1 MFWFE
6 ITAGLSALQTENYLK
21 RLPDVLSDL
30 CFTACLLLSIA
41 LPIGCSCCPCAFCS
55 CGISVPVSC
64 PSHCSHPHVAQGRYK
79 SVCFIHRLRIARL
92 LPNLLASSGTFSGTS
107 TDQPHSF
114 AHMLPQCIKVKVVCS
129 LLKKAAVACTN
140 NPICIQTVL
149 YNTDQLHFLHGSGCL
164 LGYCNLAE
172 QQNFPSVSE
181 VSNRFPNAMKQIK
194 CLSIFS

>member
-6 ITAGLSALQTENYLK
+6 IIAGLSALQTENYLK

-41 LPIGCSCCPCAFCS
+41 LPIGCSCCLCAFCS

-64 PSHCSHPHVAQGRYK
+64 PSHCSHIHVAQGRYK
-79 SVCFIHRLRIARL
+79 SACFIHRLGIACL
-92 LPNLLASSGTFSGTS
+92 LPNLLASSGTFSETS

-129 LLKKAAVACTN
+129 LLRKSSHGPHKQPHLYSDRAIQRWPAA
-140 NPICIQTVL
+140 L
-149 YNTDQLHFLHGSGCL
+149 LHGLGCL
-164 LGYCNLAE
+164 LGYCDLAE
-172 QQNFPSVSE
+172 RQNSF
-181 VSNRFPNAMKQIK
+181 
-194 CLSIFS
+194 LLL